1 SVTGVQTCALP
12 IWTWSLGCMPR
23 LRAGGGERTANS
35 RNQGHRVAGAGWAS
49 EGRARIVL
57 RLKSPNV
64 SLTASFAR
72 GLRQSDAPLRFQGR
86 SAGAQKIRPCRA
98 REGSGR
104 ELPQPRYLESAV
116 AIGVARTDRS

>member
-35 RNQGHRVAGAGWAS
+35 RNQGHRVAGAGCAS

-57 RLKSPNV
+57 RLKSPTFR
-64 SLTASFAR
+64 SLLH
-72 GLRQSDAPLRFQGR
+72 LRAAFGNQTRRCAFKVVLQALKKFVPAEPGR
-86 SAGAQKIRPCRA
+86 
-98 REGSGR
+98 
-104 ELPQPRYLESAV
+104 
-116 AIGVARTDRS
+116 DRV